1 MLDKFEANSWS
12 LVETKK
18 LLNSGM
24 GRRKVS
30 DSTREEKEKINMRI
44 FWKYNHLLTDIKA
57 GEEIKMLSRFLILE
71 IMRRVLICA
80 FEALF

>member
-44 FWKYNHLLTDIKA
+44 F
-57 GEEIKMLSRFLILE
+57 
-71 IMRRVLICA
+71 
-80 FEALF
+80 